1 MYSEVIN
8 GLGFSQHTL
17 EMMVL
22 SAIGII
28 ILGVILVLYWQ
39 QIIVGALALGCVVV
53 LANHKSETPNTPVVV
68 STPVVAPVVEKKPEV
83 VIEPKEEIINQ
94 VKPNEDFIAD
104 PKDSRKMFMED
115 CLNLA
120 DYTKSQCESLWDDR
134 VQEER
139 AILEETRLK
148 RKNHG
153 NYRKVGVASS
163 REKV

>member
-1 MYSEVIN
+1 MYSAVIN

-22 SAIGII
+22 AAIGII

-39 QIIVGALALGCVVV
+39 QIIVGALALSCVVV
-53 LANHKSETPNTPVVV
+53 LANHKSETPDTPVVV
-68 STPVVAPVVEKKPEV
+68 STPVVEKKPEV
-83 VIEPKEEIINQ
+83 VIEKKEEIINQ
-94 VKPNEDFIAD
+94 VKPNEDFAAD
-104 PKDSRKMFMED
+104 PKDSRKMFIED

-120 DYTKSQCESLWDDR
+120 DYTMTQCENLWQDR

-139 AILEETRLK
+139 AILEETKLK
-148 RKNHG
+148 GKKHG
-153 NYRKVGVASS
+153 NYRKVGVAFS

>member
-1 MYSEVIN
+1 MYSAVVN
-8 GLGFSQHTL
+8 GLGLSQHTL

-22 SAIGII
+22 SVIGIF

-53 LANHKSETPNTPVVV
+53 LANHKSETPDTPVVV
-68 STPVVAPVVEKKPEV
+68 SPPVVSPVIEKKSEVVVEQ
-83 VIEPKEEIINQ
+83 KEEIINQ
-94 VKPNEDFIAD
+94 VKPNEDFTAD

-148 RKNHG
+148 GKKHG

>member
-1 MYSEVIN
+1 MYSAAVN

-39 QIIVGALALGCVVV
+39 QIIVGALALSCVVV
-53 LANHKSETPNTPVVV
+53 LANHKSETPDTPVAV
-68 STPVVAPVVEKKPEV
+68 STPVVEKKPEV
-83 VIEPKEEIINQ
+83 VIEQKEEIINR
-94 VKPNEDFIAD
+94 VKPNEDFTAD

-148 RKNHG
+148 GKKHG

>member
-1 MYSEVIN
+1 MYSAVVN

-22 SAIGII
+22 SVIGIF

-53 LANHKSETPNTPVVV
+53 LANHKSETPDTPVV
-68 STPVVAPVVEKKPEV
+68 SPVIEKKSEVVVEQ
-83 VIEPKEEIINQ
+83 KEEIINQ
-94 VKPNEDFIAD
+94 VKPNEDFTAD

-139 AILEETRLK
+139 AILEETLLK
-148 RKNHG
+148 GKKHG